1 MGRDGEGDR
10 LDDEAAEEGREGK
23 DRQQDVND
31 HNQVGSDN
39 PPGIH
44 NDAKERS

>member
-10 LDDEAAEEGREGK
+10 LDDEAAEEGREEK

-31 HNQVGSDN
+31 RNQVGSDN
-39 PPGIH
+39 PAAVH
-44 NDAKERS
+44 NDAEGRS

>member
-23 DRQQDVND
+23 DGQQSG
-31 HNQVGSDN
+31 QVGGDD
-39 PPGIH
+39 PAAVH
-44 NDAKERS
+44 DDAEGRS